1 MHTYN
6 ELCDTWRS
14 QDEVHIH
21 DVKMTGDLPGSGR
34 QHVYIYIYILLSCC
48 NKKRRFIIDDATYQW
63 EKHHTETI
71 Y

>member
-6 ELCDTWRS
+6 ELCDTWSS

-34 QHVYIYIYILLSCC
+34 QHVYIYIYIALMLQQ
-48 NKKRRFIIDDATYQW
+48 KTQI
-63 EKHHTETI
+63 HHR
-71 Y
+71 

>member
-6 ELCDTWRS
+6 ELCDTWSS

-34 QHVYIYIYILLSCC
+34 QHVYIYIYIYIALMLQQ
-48 NKKRRFIIDDATYQW
+48 KTQI
-63 EKHHTETI
+63 HHR
-71 Y
+71 